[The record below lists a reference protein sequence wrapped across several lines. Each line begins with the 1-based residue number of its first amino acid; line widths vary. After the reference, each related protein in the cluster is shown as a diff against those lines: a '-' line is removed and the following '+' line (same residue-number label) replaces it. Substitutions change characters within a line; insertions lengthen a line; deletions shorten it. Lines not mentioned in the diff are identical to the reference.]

1 MIASLPRINE
11 LARKLREEGLTTAEK
26 EEQQL
31 LRADYLRV
39 IRGQVLQS
47 FSGMTVVDPL
57 LNDVTPE
64 KVRKLKMKN
73 LKF

>member
-11 LARKLREEGLTTAEK
+11 LAKKKREEGLTSAEK

-57 LNDVTPE
+57 LNDVTPG
-64 KVRKLKMKN
+64 KVRKLKMEN

>member
-11 LARKLREEGLTTAEK
+11 LAKKKREEGLTVLEK